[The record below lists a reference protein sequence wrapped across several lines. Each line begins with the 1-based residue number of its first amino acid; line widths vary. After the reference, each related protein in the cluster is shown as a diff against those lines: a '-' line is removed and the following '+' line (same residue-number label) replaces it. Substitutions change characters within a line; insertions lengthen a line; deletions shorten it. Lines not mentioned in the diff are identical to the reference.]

1 MVYCIMKEFFMMGV
15 LCLLNP
21 MTGQE
26 HCAMLHENPILFYEK
41 NDCIVAADKKV
52 NEMAVE
58 MTEKGFQITKIFM
71 NCVVDKN
78 KQNT

>member
-1 MVYCIMKEFFMMGV
+1 MGV

-21 MTGQE
+21 INGEE
-26 HCAMLHENPILFYEK
+26 HCAMLHEDPIMYYEK
-41 NDCIVAADKKV
+41 KECKVAADQKV
-52 NEMAVE
+52 NKIAVE
-58 MTEKGFQITKIFM
+58 MTEKGFTITKIFM

>member
-1 MVYCIMKEFFMMGV
+1 MKEFFMMGV

-21 MTGQE
+21 INGEE
-26 HCAMLHENPILFYEK
+26 HCAMLHEDPIMYYEK
-41 NDCIVAADKKV
+41 KECKIAADQKV
-52 NEMAVE
+52 NKIAVE
-58 MTEKGFQITKIFM
+58 MTEKGFTITKIFM

>member
-1 MVYCIMKEFFMMGV
+1 MKEFFMMGV
-15 LCLLNP
+15 LCLINP

-26 HCAMLHENPILFYEK
+26 HCAMLHEEPILYYEK
-41 NDCIVAADKKV
+41 KVCIVEANKKV
-52 NEMAVE
+52 NEIAVQ
-58 MTEKGFQITKIFM
+58 MTEKGFYVTRIFM